1 MTTAARKTY
10 ARTPVRCAV
19 CGQMRV
25 FAASWPV
32 GHVCRNCYC
41 RGRASPRP
49 CASCTTVRVLVG
61 HPEAPRDDH
70 VLVPTLCGPCSGSDR
85 YSYACLRCGGSE
97 ERYKAMLCVRCA
109 LGDQL
114 REAFGEAPPGSP
126 IETLT
131 AALHGSR
138 RPRSVMKWLTNPRG
152 GARVLRE
159 LLDRGITISHDAL
172 DTFDEREVWSL
183 RRTLVDLEVLPPRHD
198 PVARLDVITEKST
211 ADLPLHTRAI
221 VRAYASWWYLRRAR
235 RRYEQTGKFTYS
247 QFRNAWTRILAVSG
261 FLQWLDTRGVPL
273 EALDQPTLDTWLER
287 VTHDQRTATGDFL
300 RWATRRRLASE
311 LTVTFPE
318 RTEPTILLSEEQR
331 WAELRRCLTDTTIP
345 DDVRAAGALLLL
357 YGIPLLRIIEL
368 TRDHLVTDGDAAI
381 VTGFRMSIG
390 APTITVPPR
399 LGRLLTQL
407 PAPVP
412 LGAAPL
418 IEARANG
425 PVWLFPGRS
434 SAGHVSSTGLS
445 HRLRTHGLSVRQSR
459 NAALIGLASDLPAPV
474 ICDLFGLS
482 VAASVLWTRRA
493 ARDWT
498 GYIQL
503 VDQRIRERSVTIR
516 RPDRG

>member
-1 MTTAARKTY
+1 M
-10 ARTPVRCAV
+10 
-19 CGQMRV
+19 Q
-25 FAASWPV
+25 
-32 GHVCRNCYC
+32 
-41 RGRASPRP
+41 
-49 CASCTTVRVLVG
+49 
-61 HPEAPRDDH
+61 
-70 VLVPTLCGPCSGSDR
+70 
-85 YSYACLRCGGSE
+85 
-97 ERYKAMLCVRCA
+97 
-109 LGDQL
+109 
-114 REAFGEAPPGSP
+114 
-126 IETLT
+126 
-131 AALHGSR
+131 
-138 RPRSVMKWLTNPRG
+138 WLTNPRG

-211 ADLPLHTRAI
+211 ADLPPHTRAI

-247 QFRNAWTRILAVSG
+247 QFRNAWRRILAVSA
-261 FLQWLDTRGVPL
+261 FLQWLDARGVPL
-273 EALDQPTLDTWLER
+273 EALDQPNLDIWLER

-300 RWATRRRLASE
+300 RWATRRRLAAE

-331 WAELRRCLTDTTIP
+331 WSQLRRCLTDTTIP

-368 TRDHLVTDGDAAI
+368 TRDHLVIEDDTAP

-390 APTITVPPR
+390 APTITIPPR
-399 LGRLLTQL
+399 LGRLLARL

-418 IEARANG
+418 IETRASG
-425 PVWLFPGRS
+425 PTWLFPGRGT
-434 SAGHVSSTGLS
+434 AGHVSFTGLS

-474 ICDLFGLS
+474 IGDLFGLS

-498 GYIQL
+498 GYMHL
-503 VDQRIRERSVTIR
+503 VAQRERQSPAPVG
-516 RPDRG
+516 RPEGDWGHAARSPASS